1 MSLNKD
7 LPYGTIL
14 GNDPKIKYKYT
25 QNGKFYNMAGRLVD
39 ENGKF
44 IADPESKTAKKKTV
58 VKKKAISTDKE

>member
-44 IADPESKTAKKKTV
+44 IADPELNSKVIKTA
-58 VKKKAISTDKE
+58 SQM